1 MQGRD
6 DVAWTMM
13 ADNQISAKSSPSRV
27 SKATLTLELT
37 SAARPPMEPP
47 AFAVAPRNARAPLG
61 ATARFDGKVRG
72 NPEPQV
78 LWFKNG
84 QPLVAGEHFR
94 VERSSRGAFSL
105 EVVGLG
111 EDDSGKYLCEARNE
125 AGTRQI
131 TVELK
136 VEGCDA
142 EKKSLVASAKLSRFP
157 IPPVES
163 RPSIWGES
171 PPKFVNKPSRA
182 VVREGQGGKF
192 NCKIT
197 GRPQPQVTWRKGD
210 TELHNDGHFKVYEK
224 SSLHFLEVLD
234 VKEEDSGVYTC
245 TITNSAGKASASAE
259 LIIQISNEPP
269 SVLKP
274 HLNVQKSS
282 TELTLQV
289 TNKKERNTE
298 EAESKKQTMKIV
310 TQEVAERREAAPMEA
325 SKKPSAA
332 MEMKMTNEQ
341 LLRSADRIKPASN
354 VLQKTELPA
363 QPAERKSAFQKIQ
376 IKSLAV
382 KETETRAS
390 IPDVVRRKESGGN
403 EGVAADLPQ
412 VNPAGLSGVDVK
424 STVSKEMGRDAV
436 VAVATETTEPPPKG
450 LVERNEAAS
459 KKLPKLTMT
468 QKDAERKVAVHKE
481 VEQKPLERKRV
492 ESQYV
497 APKDVANIN
506 APAEM
511 KMTGMAL
518 REESK
523 KENSM
528 SPVFTHPPQSREVTQ
543 GHEVAFSCR
552 VSGIPKPA
560 VEWSKD
566 GVVIKT
572 SERWAVEENQGGHQL
587 IIFDVQKYDGG
598 AFACAAKNSD
608 GKATTATFTLI
619 VKDADQAPGFSAPL
633 VACTVEEQQE
643 FTLECHLLGKPEPSV
658 TWLKDDKPVNSAV
671 MSCRDGYCTL
681 YVGAAGL
688 DDGGV
693 YTCKAENHLGKAY
706 CSATVT
712 VREPRRR
719 TSRRNEEKPA
729 VKQSPPVFVKGLCD
743 LQVMDGSEVHLTVKV
758 AAIPPAEIVWLHN
771 GNEIKE
777 SEDFVLE
784 SKDDEHTLH
793 IQEVFPEDT
802 GCYTCEAWNEAGQA
816 QSQALLTVQEPQD
829 GVQPWFISKP
839 RPAEAA
845 PGQSA
850 LLSCAVAGD
859 PFPSVS
865 WHRDGRLLSTGGD
878 TVLQR
883 HGDVFSVVMHN
894 VSPEHTGLYE
904 VRIQNTVG
912 SSNCT
917 VSLVVK
923 EGGGR
928 GSVHQRW
935 GRDSESLCSSTNV
948 RQSCSPS
955 GENPEQQ
962 WECKGSEPDQTDF
975 RGVLRRK
982 VQTKERLEEVQK
994 QQEAEQKDFRSVLSG
1009 AAKKSC
1015 STKHSSEEE
1024 SQQREAEQL
1033 DFRGNLSR
1041 RVKTKS
1047 LCEEEIKEREAE
1059 QVDFRATLA
1068 CKKAPSRKPPPP
1080 APKPKQPSFRRIH
1093 LQDCGDPP
1101 EQEPEQCSSETSH
1114 PGCFSGCGS
1123 SSLCSESDPQHCPT
1137 ECDTQ
1142 DGPRCQSRPASAR
1155 CLTESA
1161 GGGGGGMASSKG
1173 CTKGSNGC
1181 CETVSPGGISRGGGG
1196 GSGGSGGDEQALP
1209 VFTEPLRVTRVLDG
1223 ERLQLQCRVS
1233 GRPPLTD
1240 TWSVDGKVLKPSK
1253 YIMITQKGDLC
1264 LLTIDEVLPEDEG
1277 KYTCSVENRAGK
1289 AQTSAMVYIDDPAS
1303 LVKPKISKLKTNE
1316 PKSQVSAVENDGP
1329 VIPKKKPTPK
1339 ISAKPDATHSTACA
1353 PQITRFPEDMKV
1365 RAGEMVDLM
1374 CSFEGTPPIKA
1385 SWLRFK
1391 KEIAAGGRL
1400 KIETKDASSSRL
1412 TISSSQH
1419 NDCGCYTLVLE
1430 NKHGSTQALVGV
1442 TIVDKPEPPAGQPC
1456 ASDIR
1461 ESSLTLSWYG
1471 PTYDG
1476 GSLVQ
1481 SYTVEVQ
1488 GEGESRWKELTSTCH
1503 STSYNVQGLDPQK
1516 QYKFRVRAANIY
1528 GISEPSQESPL
1539 VSPGIVNAVKAEE
1552 EFSDDDEK
1560 ENETRDYGHVSINPN
1575 KKLNDL
1581 YDVKERLGTGRF
1593 GQVFKLVEK
1602 KSGKTF
1608 AGKFIKALTAK
1619 DKESIHQEI
1628 ALMNSLHH
1636 PKLVQ
1641 CVDAFESK
1649 TDIIMVLELISGGE
1663 LFERIIDE
1671 DFELTERECIKY
1683 MRQIVEGVQFM
1694 HRQGIVHLD
1703 LKPENIMCLNQTG
1716 NRIKIIDFG
1725 LARKLENVKNL
1736 KVMFGTPEFVAPE
1749 VINYEP
1755 IGYATDMWSVGVIC
1769 YILVSG
1775 LSPLMGDNDNET
1787 LANVTSA
1794 TWDFDDEA
1802 FDEISEDSK
1811 DFISHL
1817 LQKNMKERLT
1827 CTQCVEHPWLQMD
1840 TEHMAA
1846 KKLSKERM
1854 KRYLTKRK
1862 WQKTG
1867 NAVRALGR
1875 LSSMAMLGIGG
1886 KRTSGVSPPS
1896 PKSPPAINDVSVTP
1910 DSPTVNPLS
1919 RVAEEKSKTKPY
1931 FSKKMKDAKMVPG
1944 SSARFECKI
1953 EGYPD
1958 PEVIWFRNGQPIK
1971 ESRQL
1976 QIEYDEEGNCSL
1988 IITDGSELNGST
2000 FICKAI
2006 NGLGEATC
2014 SARLLANK

>member
-1 MQGRD
+1 Q
-6 DVAWTMM
+6 
-13 ADNQISAKSSPSRV
+13 
-27 SKATLTLELT
+27 
-37 SAARPPMEPP
+37 
-47 AFAVAPRNARAPLG
+47 
-61 ATARFDGKVRG
+61 VRG

-84 QPLVAGEHFR
+84 QPLAAGEHFR

-136 VEGCDA
+136 VEGDDRRLTRRDENTAAC
-142 EKKSLVASAKLSRFP
+142 SGFP

-259 LIIQISNEPP
+259 LIIQISNV
-269 SVLKP
+269 VLLK
-274 HLNVQKSS
+274 V
-282 TELTLQV
+282 V

-382 KETETRAS
+382 KETETKAS

-412 VNPAGLSGVDVK
+412 
-424 STVSKEMGRDAV
+424 
-436 VAVATETTEPPPKG
+436 
-450 LVERNEAAS
+450 
-459 KKLPKLTMT
+459 
-468 QKDAERKVAVHKE
+468 
-481 VEQKPLERKRV
+481 
-492 ESQYV
+492 
-497 APKDVANIN
+497 
-506 APAEM
+506 
-511 KMTGMAL
+511 
-518 REESK
+518 ESK

-572 SERWAVEENQGGHQL
+572 SERWSVEENQGGHQL

-619 VKDADQAPGFSAPL
+619 VKGVTDADQAPGFSAPL

-693 YTCKAENHLGKAY
+693 YTCIAENHLGKAY

-1316 PKSQVSAVENDGP
+1316 PKSQVSAVENDGSSGP

-1339 ISAKPDATHSTACA
+1339 ISAKPACA

-1385 SWLRFK
+1385 SWLTTRRSQ
-1391 KEIAAGGRL
+1391 IAAGGRL

-1539 VSPGIVNAVKAEE
+1539 VSPGIVNGAPLKAEE

-1896 PKSPPAINDVSVTP
+1896 PKSPPAINDVSV
-1910 DSPTVNPLS
+1910 NPLS

-2014 SARLLANK
+2014 SARLL

>member
-1 MQGRD
+1 
-6 DVAWTMM
+6 M

-27 SKATLTLELT
+27 SKATLTLELP

-78 LWFKNG
+78 LWFRNG
-84 QPLVAGEHFR
+84 QPLAAGEHFR

-136 VEGCDA
+136 VEGDDQRLTRHD
-142 EKKSLVASAKLSRFP
+142 ESAAACSGSFP

-197 GRPQPQVTWRKGD
+197 GRPQPQVTWKKGD

-259 LIIQISNEPP
+259 LIVQISN
-269 SVLKP
+269 
-274 HLNVQKSS
+274 
-282 TELTLQV
+282 
-289 TNKKERNTE
+289 
-298 EAESKKQTMKIV
+298 
-310 TQEVAERREAAPMEA
+310 
-325 SKKPSAA
+325 
-332 MEMKMTNEQ
+332 
-341 LLRSADRIKPASN
+341 ASN

-382 KETETRAS
+382 KETETKAS

-412 VNPAGLSGVDVK
+412 VNPAGLSGIDVK
-424 STVSKEMGRDAV
+424 STVSKEMGRGAV
-436 VAVATETTEPPPKG
+436 VAVATETMEPPPTG
-450 LVERNEAAS
+450 LFERNEAAS
-459 KKLPKLTMT
+459 KKLPTLTMT

-492 ESQYV
+492 ESKYV
-497 APKDVANIN
+497 APKDVANKN

-511 KMTGMAL
+511 TMTGMAL

-528 SPVFTHPPQSREVTQ
+528 GPVFTHPPQSREVTQ

-572 SERWAVEENQGGHQL
+572 SERWEVEENQGGHQL
-587 IIFDVQKYDGG
+587 VIFDVQKYDGG
-598 AFACAAKNSD
+598 AYACAAKNSD
-608 GKATTATFTLI
+608 GKATKATFTLI
-619 VKDADQAPGFSAPL
+619 VKGEMHTHQAPGFSAPL
-633 VACTVEEQQE
+633 VACAVEEQQE
-643 FTLECHLLGKPEPSV
+643 FTLECHVLGKPEPSV
-658 TWLKDDKPVNSAV
+658 TWLKDDKPVNSAI

-693 YTCKAENHLGKAY
+693 YSCLAENHLGKAY
-706 CSATVT
+706 CSATVI

-839 RPAEAA
+839 RPAVAA

-894 VSPEHTGLYE
+894 VCPEHTGLYE

-923 EGGGR
+923 EGGGP

-1009 AAKKSC
+1009 AAKKSS

-1101 EQEPEQCSSETSH
+1101 EQEPEQCSSESSH

-1137 ECDTQ
+1137 ECDVQ

-1161 GGGGGGMASSKG
+1161 GSGGGGMASSKG

-1196 GSGGSGGDEQALP
+1196 GGGSGGDEQALP

-1233 GRPPLTD
+1233 GRPPLVE

-1264 LLTIDEVLPEDEG
+1264 SLTIEEVLPEDEG

-1289 AQTSAMVYIDDPAS
+1289 AQTSAMVYIDDPACS
-1303 LVKPKISKLKTNE
+1303 VKPTISKLKTNE
-1316 PKSQVSAVENDGP
+1316 PKTQVRP

-1339 ISAKPDATHSTACA
+1339 ISAKPACA

-1400 KIETKDASSSRL
+1400 KIETKDASSRL

-1461 ESSLTLSWYG
+1461 ENSLTLSWYG

-1503 STSYNVQGLDPQK
+1503 STSYSVQGLDPQK

-1539 VSPGIVNAVKAEE
+1539 VSPGIVN
-1552 EFSDDDEK
+1552 DEK

-1575 KKLNDL
+1575 KKLNDI

-1811 DFISHL
+1811 DFISQL

-1896 PKSPPAINDVSVTP
+1896 PKSPPATNDVS
-1910 DSPTVNPLS
+1910 
-1919 RVAEEKSKTKPY
+1919 EEKKEEPPVKSDNGAQQIKPRFTKTLRDVEVVEG
-1931 FSKKMKDAKMVPG
+1931 SAAK
-1944 SSARFECKI
+1944 FECKV
-1953 EGYPD
+1953 EGNPD
-1958 PEVIWFRNGQPIK
+1958 PEVTWYKNDDVIEETLRVQVEYEENGTCT
-1971 ESRQL
+1971 L
-1976 QIEYDEEGNCSL
+1976 T
-1988 IITDGSELNGST
+1988 ITEVLAEDDARYT
-2000 FICKAI
+2000 CKAL
-2006 NGLGEATC
+2006 NAAGEDSC
-2014 SARLLANK
+2014 SGELLVELMEVEEDDGGKEEDDGGNE